1 MEDGKFT
8 MFAGKSVAL
17 AEVFK
22 FTIGKEPFVGPTVCR
37 LELSAPTEESTDGG
51 RLAVQHVSI
60 VPEGGGPTTVIA
72 TAFQVEQR
80 AEGRQYEVVAETYK
94 KRFHTSTFPVS
105 PGQFDEMTRKLQGF
119 FKQFGFKFEIPAL
132 QPMPMRPSAASPRS
146 PAPVPS
152 PGAAPVEKRPTAT
165 HGSALRTAARSAVID
180 TGSTFRGSR
189 LWVAIGILAVV
200 IAVAAAAAVFFLRE

>member
-22 FTIGKEPFVGPTVCR
+22 YTVGKEPFVGPTVCR
-37 LELSAPTEESTDGG
+37 LELSAPSEESTDGG

-60 VPEGGGPTTVIA
+60 VPEGGGPSTVIV
-72 TAFQVEQR
+72 TVYQVEQR

-105 PGQFDEMTRKLQGF
+105 PGQFDEMTRKLKDF
-119 FKQFGFKFEIPAL
+119 FKQFGFKFETAPWQAV
-132 QPMPMRPSAASPRS
+132 RPSAAAPR
-146 PAPVPS
+146 ATAGATV
-152 PGAAPVEKRPTAT
+152 PGAAPVAKRPTAT
-165 HGSALRTAARSAVID
+165 QGASARTATRSAVVGGGGGG
-180 TGSTFRGSR
+180 TR
-189 LWVAIGILAVV
+189 LWLVIVAVV
-200 IAVAAAAAVFFLRE
+200 LAAAAASGVVAYLLRP